1 MKQFRLNR
9 PPGKQRTELPHIRI
23 SQPYYQLVYR
33 LRQETGLPMGNI
45 IEQCV
50 SYALR
55 SGGDWEQSMGNI
67 IEQCISYALR
77 SGGDW
82 EQSMLDQYIKPSA
95 PTGCPLLEQEEIPE
109 DEEGGTA

>member
-9 PPGKQRTELPHIRI
+9 PPGKQKTELPHIRV

-45 IEQCV
+45 IEQC
-50 SYALR
+50 
-55 SGGDWEQSMGNI
+55 
-67 IEQCISYALR
+67 ISYALR

-82 EQSMLDQYIKPSA
+82 EQSMLDLYVKPGV
-95 PTGCPLLEQEEIPE
+95 PTGCPLLEQEELPE

>member
-9 PPGKQRTELPHIRI
+9 PPGKQRSELPHIRV

-33 LRQETGLPMGNI
+33 LRQETGLP
-45 IEQCV
+45 
-50 SYALR
+50 
-55 SGGDWEQSMGNI
+55 MGNI

-82 EQSMLDQYIKPSA
+82 EQSMLDQYVKPSV
-95 PTGCPLLEQEEIPE
+95 PIGCPLLEQEKEEEVPE